1 MKREFLQN
9 LKVGEEALP
18 KEVIDAIM
26 DENGRDIE
34 KAKTDAVKP
43 YGDYEDTK
51 KALATANDTI
61 KQLQQQQSDGLVDG
75 KTAQQWK
82 EAHDTAVAGH
92 QKELDGIKFQHVL
105 DGAITTAKGRNVK
118 AITAMLDVE
127 ALRGSEDQPKAI
139 NAALEALKK
148 ESGYLFDTE
157 GTPPPYSAGAGA
169 GNGGNPPALT
179 SSLAGALR
187 EKFGK

>member
-9 LKVGEEALP
+9 LKVGEETLP

-26 DENGRDIE
+26 EENGRDIT

-43 YGDYEDTK
+43 YSDYEDIK
-51 KALATANDTI
+51 KERDTL
-61 KQLQQQQSDGLVDG
+61 KAQQGDQTVDG

-82 EAHDTAVAGH
+82 EAHDKLVTDH
-92 QKELDGIKFQHVL
+92 KSELDGIKFQNML
-105 DGAITTAKGRNVK
+105 DGEITAAKGRNAK

-139 NAALEALKK
+139 KAALEELKK
-148 ESGYLFDTE
+148 NSGYLFEGE
-157 GTPPPYSAGAGA
+157 GTPPPYSAGAGTGA
-169 GNGGNPPALT
+169 GGTPPAAT
-179 SSLAGALR
+179 PTLASALR
-187 EKFGK
+187 EKFSK

>member
-26 DENGRDIE
+26 AENGRDITA
-34 KAKTDAVKP
+34 AKEAAVKP
-43 YGDYEDTK
+43 YADYDAIKEERDNLKAKQGDST
-51 KALATANDTI
+51 
-61 KQLQQQQSDGLVDG
+61 VDG

-82 EAHDTAVAGH
+82 EAHDQAVADH
-92 QKELDGIKFQHVL
+92 KKELEGVNFQHVL
-105 DGAITTAKGRNVK
+105 EAAITGAKGKNAK
-118 AITAMLDVE
+118 AITALLDVE

-148 ESGYLFDTE
+148 DSGYLFDGE
-157 GTPPPYSAGAGA
+157 GTPPPYSRGAGTQITSPAGAA
-169 GNGGNPPALT
+169 N
-179 SSLAGALR
+179 SLAGALK
-187 EKFGK
+187 EKYSK